1 MRSPQGQY
9 SLACSPAPVFDPSS
23 TPQEEAIMVSIN
35 KIVRAFTHEGA
46 RARRFT
52 PEMELKR
59 ALMNC
64 LLWEDQFYEDGVA
77 IAERI
82 KTLVPQVDPA
92 RVAALAIDARERMK
106 LRHAPLLV
114 VREMARHEKHRVLV
128 ADTLAQVIQRP
139 DEMTEL
145 LAIYW
150 ADALGPQQQRK
161 RQPVSAQI
169 KKGLARALTKFDAYQ
184 HAKYDR
190 DGAVRIRDVLF
201 LVHAK
206 PRDADQEKV
215 WKQLVDGELVSPD
228 TWEVSLSSGKD
239 KRETFERLIGENR
252 LGGLALLRNLR
263 LMQKAEVSRKTI
275 ADAIDAMRVDRILP
289 YRFITA
295 ARYAPDFEPELESAM
310 LKSLKGLVRL
320 PGRTRLLIDV
330 SGSMFQPLSAQ
341 SEMTRAEAAC
351 GLAILAREVS
361 DEVEIFTFSQDVVK
375 IPPRRGFALRDA
387 IVNSQP
393 HGSTF
398 LGKAVTQIDRK
409 GDRLIVFTDEQSHDK
424 VSDPKGRGT
433 MVNVAS
439 YQHGVGH
446 GAWTRVHG
454 FSEAVIGWIAA
465 SEETMH

>member
-1 MRSPQGQY
+1 
-9 SLACSPAPVFDPSS
+9 
-23 TPQEEAIMVSIN
+23 MVRLN
-35 KIVRAFTHEGA
+35 KIVRAFTRQGG
-46 RARRFT
+46 RAIRFT

-77 IAERI
+77 IADRI
-82 KTLVPQVDPA
+82 KALVPKVAPA
-92 RVAALAIDARERMK
+92 RVAQLAIEAREVMK

-114 VREMARHEKHRVLV
+114 VREMARSEKHRALV

-150 ADALGPQQQRK
+150 ADALGPMQQRK

-184 HAKYDR
+184 LAKWDR

-206 PRDADQEKV
+206 PKDAEQEKV
-215 WKQLVDGELVSPD
+215 WKQLVDGELASPD
-228 TWEVSLSSGKD
+228 TWEVSLSAGKD
-239 KRETFERLIGENR
+239 KRETFERLIAEKK

-263 LMQKAEVSRKTI
+263 LMQNAQVPRETI
-275 ADAIDAMRVDRILP
+275 ASAIEAMRTDRVLP

-295 ARYAPDFEPELESAM
+295 ARYAPDFEPELEAAM
-310 LKSLKGLVRL
+310 LKSIKDHVRL

-330 SGSMFQPLSAQ
+330 SGSMFATLSAQ

-351 GLAILAREVS
+351 GLAILAREIC
-361 DEVEIFTFSQDVVK
+361 DEVEIFTFSDGVVK
-375 IPPRRGFALRDA
+375 VPPRRGFALRDA
-387 IVNSQP
+387 IIDSQA
-393 HGSTF
+393 HGGTW
-398 LGKAVTQIDRK
+398 LGKAVTEVDRK
-409 GDRLIVFTDEQSHDK
+409 GDRLIVFTDEQSHDR
-424 VSDPKGRGT
+424 VPAPAARGT
-433 MVNVAS
+433 IVNVAS

-446 GAWTRVHG
+446 GPWTRVNG
-454 FSEAVIGWIAA
+454 FSEAVVAWIAA
-465 SEETMH
+465 SETTLH

>member
-1 MRSPQGQY
+1 
-9 SLACSPAPVFDPSS
+9 
-23 TPQEEAIMVSIN
+23 MVKLN

-46 RARRFT
+46 KATRFT

-64 LLWEDQFYEDGVA
+64 LLWENQFYEDGVA
-77 IAERI
+77 IADRI
-82 KTLVPQVDPA
+82 KALVPKVDPA
-92 RVAALAIDARERMK
+92 RVAALAIEAREVMK

-114 VREMARHEKHRVLV
+114 VREMARHEKHRLLV
-128 ADTLAQVIQRP
+128 ADTLARVIQRP

-161 RQPVSAQI
+161 RQPVSAQV

-184 HAKYDR
+184 LAKYDR

-206 PRDADQEKV
+206 PKDADQEKV
-215 WKQLVDGELVSPD
+215 WKQLVDGELASPD

-239 KRETFERLIGENR
+239 KRESFERLIAEKR

-263 LMQKAEVSRKTI
+263 LMQKAEVPRQTI
-275 ADAIDAMRVDRILP
+275 ADAIDAMRTDRVLP
-289 YRFITA
+289 CRFITA

-310 LKSLKGLVRL
+310 LKSLKGYVRL

-330 SGSMFQPLSAQ
+330 SGSMFATLSAQ

-351 GLAILAREVS
+351 GLAILAREVC
-361 DEVEIFTFSQDVVK
+361 DEVEIFTFSNEIVK
-375 IPPRRGFALRDA
+375 VPPRRGFALRDA
-387 IVNSQP
+387 VINSQP
-393 HGSTF
+393 HGGTY
-398 LGKAVTQIDRK
+398 LGKAVAEIDRK
-409 GDRLIVFTDEQSHDK
+409 GDRLIIFTDEQSHDK
-424 VSDPKGRGT
+424 VSDPKGLGY

-446 GAWTRVHG
+446 DAWTRVHG
-454 FSEAVIGWIAA
+454 FSEALIAWIAA
-465 SEETMH
+465 SEGTMH

>member
-1 MRSPQGQY
+1 
-9 SLACSPAPVFDPSS
+9 
-23 TPQEEAIMVSIN
+23 MVRLN
-35 KIVRAFTHEGA
+35 KIVRAFTREGA
-46 RARRFT
+46 RAVRFT

-77 IAERI
+77 IADRI
-82 KTLVPQVDPA
+82 KALVPKVAPA
-92 RVAALAIDARERMK
+92 RVAQLAIEAREVMK

-114 VREMARHEKHRVLV
+114 IREMARSEKHRTLV
-128 ADTLAQVIQRP
+128 ADTLARVIQRP

-161 RQPVSAQI
+161 RQPVSAQV

-184 HAKYDR
+184 LAKWDR

-206 PRDADQEKV
+206 PGDAEQAKV
-215 WKQLVDGELVSPD
+215 WKQLVDGELASPD
-228 TWEVSLSSGKD
+228 TWEVSLSAGKS
-239 KRETFERLIGENR
+239 KRETFERLIAERR

-263 LMQKAEVSRKTI
+263 LMQTAQVPRETI
-275 ADAIDAMRVDRILP
+275 AGAIEAMRTDRILP

-295 ARYAPDFEPELESAM
+295 ARYAPDFEPELEAAM
-310 LKSLKGLVRL
+310 LKSVKDHVRL

-330 SGSMFQPLSAQ
+330 SGSMFATLSAQ

-351 GLAILAREVS
+351 GLAILAREIC
-361 DEVEIFTFSQDVVK
+361 DEVEIFTFSNEVVK
-375 IPPRRGFALRDA
+375 VPPRRGFALRDA
-387 IVNSQP
+387 IINSQP
-393 HGSTF
+393 HGGTY
-398 LGKAVTQIDRK
+398 LGKAVTEIDRK
-409 GDRLIVFTDEQSHDK
+409 GDRLIVFTDEQSHDQ
-424 VSDPKGRGT
+424 VPEPRARGT

-446 GAWTRVHG
+446 GAWTRVNG
-454 FSEAVIGWIAA
+454 FSEAVVAWIAA
-465 SEETMH
+465 SETALH

>member
-1 MRSPQGQY
+1 
-9 SLACSPAPVFDPSS
+9 
-23 TPQEEAIMVSIN
+23 MVRLN
-35 KIVRAFTHEGA
+35 KIVRAFTREGA
-46 RARRFT
+46 RAVRFT

-64 LLWEDQFYEDGVA
+64 LLWEDQFYEDGVS
-77 IAERI
+77 IADRI
-82 KTLVPQVDPA
+82 NALVPKVAPA
-92 RVAALAIDARERMK
+92 RVAQLAIEAREVMK

-114 VREMARHEKHRVLV
+114 IREMARNETHRALV

-150 ADALGPQQQRK
+150 ADGLGPMQQRK
-161 RQPVSAQI
+161 HQPVSAQV

-184 HAKYDR
+184 LAKYDR

-206 PRDADQEKV
+206 PKDVDQAKV
-215 WKQLVDGELVSPD
+215 WKQLVDGELASPD
-228 TWEVSLSSGKD
+228 TWEVSLSAGKN
-239 KRETFERLIGENR
+239 KRETFERLIAEKK

-263 LMQKAEVSRKTI
+263 LMQNAEVFRETI
-275 ADAIDAMRVDRILP
+275 AGAIEAMRTDRILP

-295 ARYAPDFEPELESAM
+295 ARYAPDFEPELEAAM
-310 LKSLKGLVRL
+310 LKSVKDHVRL

-330 SGSMFQPLSAQ
+330 SGSMFATLSAQ

-351 GLAILAREVS
+351 GLAILAREIC
-361 DEVEIFTFSQDVVK
+361 DEVEIFTFSNEVVK
-375 IPPRRGFALRDA
+375 VPPRRGFALRDA
-387 IVNSQP
+387 IINSQP
-393 HGSTF
+393 HGGTY
-398 LGKAVTQIDRK
+398 LGRAVAEIDRK
-409 GDRLIVFTDEQSHDK
+409 GDRLIVFTDEQSHDQ
-424 VSDPKGRGT
+424 VPEPKARGT

-446 GAWTRVHG
+446 GAWTRVNG
-454 FSEAVIGWIAA
+454 FSETVVAWIAA
-465 SEETMH
+465 SETALN

>member
-1 MRSPQGQY
+1 
-9 SLACSPAPVFDPSS
+9 
-23 TPQEEAIMVSIN
+23 MVRLN
-35 KIVRAFTHEGA
+35 KIVRAFTREGA

-77 IAERI
+77 IADRI
-82 KTLVPQVDPA
+82 KALVPKVAPE
-92 RVAALAIDARERMK
+92 RVAQLAIEAREVMK

-114 VREMARHEKHRVLV
+114 IREMARNEKHRALV

-150 ADALGPQQQRK
+150 ADALGPMQQRK
-161 RQPVSAQI
+161 RQPVSAQV

-184 HAKYDR
+184 LAKWDR
-190 DGAVRIRDVLF
+190 DGAVRITDVLF

-206 PRDADQEKV
+206 PRDAEQGKV
-215 WKQLVDGELVSPD
+215 WKQLVDGELSSPD
-228 TWEVSLSSGKD
+228 TWEVSLSAGKD
-239 KRETFERLIGENR
+239 KRETFERLIAER
-252 LGGLALLRNLR
+252 KLGGLALLRNLR
-263 LMQKAEVSRKTI
+263 LMQTAQVPRETI
-275 ADAIDAMRVDRILP
+275 AGAIEAMRTDRILP

-295 ARYAPDFEPELESAM
+295 ARYAPDFEPELEAAM
-310 LKSLKGLVRL
+310 LKSVKDHVRL

-330 SGSMFQPLSAQ
+330 SGSMFATLSAQ

-351 GLAILAREVS
+351 GLAILAREIC
-361 DEVEIFTFSQDVVK
+361 DDVEIFTFSDRVVK
-375 IPPRRGFALRDA
+375 VPPRRGFALRDA
-387 IVNSQP
+387 IIDSQP
-393 HGSTF
+393 HSGTW
-398 LGKAVTQIDRK
+398 LGKAVAEIDRK
-409 GDRLIVFTDEQSHDK
+409 GDRLIVFTDEQSHDQ
-424 VSDPKGRGT
+424 VPEPKARGT

-446 GAWTRVHG
+446 GAWTRVNG
-454 FSEAVIGWIAA
+454 FSEAVVAWIAA
-465 SEETMH
+465 SETALN